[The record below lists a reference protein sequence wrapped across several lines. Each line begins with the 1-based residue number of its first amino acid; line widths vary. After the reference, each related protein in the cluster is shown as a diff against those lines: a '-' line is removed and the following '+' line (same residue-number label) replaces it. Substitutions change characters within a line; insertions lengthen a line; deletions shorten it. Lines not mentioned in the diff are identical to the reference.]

1 MSIHNFIPTV
11 WAARLLQNLQN
22 NLVYGQDAVVNR
34 DYEGEITEMGDSVKI
49 MSIGGIEIGDYAR
62 NQDMDPPQVLDD
74 AGTTMII
81 DHSRYFNFYVDNLDR
96 VQANPARMD
105 AAMQEA
111 GYAMA
116 NDTDKWLAEKMVSE
130 AGNSAT
136 GNGGDNI
143 IGTDANPIQLG
154 LGSGDKSAYE
164 TLVDL
169 STKMDEANLP
179 PDGRYAI
186 IPPWFHGLLLKDN
199 RFTGYG
205 TPANRETLQRGLVGE
220 VAGLSILRSNNVPT
234 RSGTKWKIVGSHR
247 ITTTL
252 ATQFTRIVG
261 YEPEKRF
268 GDAVKGLKLEG
279 AKVTRPSGVIVL
291 TASKGTV

>member
-1 MSIHNFIPTV
+1 VSTHNFIPTV

-22 NLVYGQDAVVNR
+22 NLVYGQTGVVNN
-34 DYEGEITEMGDSVKI
+34 DYEGEIRELGDSVKI
-49 MSIGGIEIGDYAR
+49 LSIGSIEIGDYAR

-74 AGTTMII
+74 AGTTLII

-116 NDTDKWLAEKMVSE
+116 NDTDKWLAEKMVAE

-136 GNGGDNI
+136 GNGGGNI

-154 LGSGDKSAYE
+154 LGSSDKNAYE
-164 TLVDL
+164 LLVDL

-179 PDGRYAI
+179 PEGRYVI
-186 IPPWFHGLLLKDN
+186 VSPWVHGLLLKDG
-199 RFTGYG
+199 RFTNYG
-205 TPANRETLQRGLVGE
+205 TEANRDTLQRGRIGS
-220 VAGLSILRSNNVPT
+220 VAGMTVLRSNNVPV
-234 RSGTKWKIVGSHR
+234 RGGSKWKIIASHSMC
-247 ITTTL
+247 TTL

-279 AKVTRPSGVIVL
+279 AKVTRPSGVIVA
-291 TASKGTV
+291 TVSKGTI